1 VLSERAKRIL
11 NIIVGDYIK
20 EVAPIASEAIARK
33 HELGVS
39 SATIR
44 NDVVELE
51 HEGFITRPHQSAGSV
66 PLDKGYRF
74 YVESVAEMKT
84 QLIPAHV
91 RASIQREMTKVERD
105 IDEWSSVAAAVLARL
120 VNNMAIA
127 TFPKAKESRVK
138 HLELV
143 GLQDFLALFIVV
155 FEQARLRRQLIRLR
169 EPMAPAELQGSA
181 NRVNEKLVGLT
192 RREIESKELNLDPL
206 EKELVSTTVVML
218 GDEDRAEHRDHY
230 LDGLRNLL
238 AQPEFADRERMQG
251 FVRAVEDGSLAQAIL
266 DETPEVGVTR
276 VVIGQENRGDML
288 WPLSVVIGQYGI
300 PGEAVGAVGAV
311 GPMRMEYTKTI
322 AGVELMADVMSGL
335 VEGVRNR

>member
-1 VLSERAKRIL
+1 MLSTRAKKIL
-11 NIIVGDYIK
+11 NLIVGDYIR
-20 EVAPIASEAIARK
+20 EAAPIASEAIARR

-51 HEGFITRPHQSAGSV
+51 HEGFLTRPHPSAGSV

-74 YVESVAEMKT
+74 YVESVAELNT
-84 QLIPAHV
+84 EYIPAHV
-91 RASIQREMTKVERD
+91 RAAIQMEMTEVERD

-127 TFPKAKESRVK
+127 TFPKARESRVK

-143 GLQDFLALFIVV
+143 RLQDFLALLIVV
-155 FEQARLRRQLIRLR
+155 FEQARLSRQLIRLN
-169 EPMAPAELQGSA
+169 EPMAPAELQVLA
-181 NRVNEKLVGLT
+181 NRVQEKLVGLN
-192 RREIESKELNLDPL
+192 RREIESKEMALDPL
-206 EKELVSTTVVML
+206 EEELVSSTVVML
-218 GDEDRAEHRDHY
+218 EDEDRAEHRDHY

-238 AQPEFADRERMQG
+238 DQPEFADKERVSG
-251 FVRAVEDGSLAQAIL
+251 VVKAIEDGSLAQAIL
-266 DETPEVGVTR
+266 DETPDEGLIR

-300 PGEAVGAVGAV
+300 PGEAAGAVGAV

-322 AGVELMADVMSGL
+322 ASVELMADVMSQM

>member
-1 VLSERAKRIL
+1 MLTARAKKIL
-11 NIIVGDYIK
+11 NLIVGDYIK
-20 EVAPIASEAIARK
+20 EAAPIASESIARN

-39 SATIR
+39 PATIR

-51 HEGFITRPHQSAGSV
+51 HGGFITRPHPSAGSV
-66 PLDKGYRF
+66 PLDRGYRF
-74 YVESVAEMKT
+74 YVESVSERKAE
-84 QLIPAHV
+84 QIPAQV
-91 RASIQREMTKVERD
+91 RESIQMEMIEVERD

-127 TFPKAKESRVK
+127 TFPKARESRVK
-138 HLELV
+138 HVELV
-143 GLQDFLALFIVV
+143 GLQDFLALLIVV
-155 FEQARLRRQLIRLR
+155 FEQARLRRQLIRLQV
-169 EPMAPAELQGSA
+169 PMAPAELLESA
-181 NRVNEKLVGLT
+181 NRVNARLVGLN
-192 RREIESKELNLDPL
+192 RREIESMELNLDPL
-206 EKELVSTTVVML
+206 EEELVSTTVVML

-238 AQPEFADRERMQG
+238 AQPEFADKERMHG